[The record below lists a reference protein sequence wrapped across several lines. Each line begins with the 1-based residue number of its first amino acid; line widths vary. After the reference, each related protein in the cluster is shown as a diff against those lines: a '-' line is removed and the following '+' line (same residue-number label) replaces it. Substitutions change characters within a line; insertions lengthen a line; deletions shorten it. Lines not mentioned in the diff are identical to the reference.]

1 MQLLSNQ
8 SVKSM
13 SHLDERLQR
22 VARVLPTKHQWRIY
36 SLVLLVSDGLLAG
49 AAFLTAYLVR
59 FRSELPVFQ
68 LDVVPELQFYFSLSM
83 LLVTLWLGILALNG
97 LYQRR
102 NILGGTREYDLVF
115 RSSSMGILVIIVAG
129 FIRIDLVLARGW
141 LLLAWVFSF
150 IFIAF
155 GRFMLRRV
163 VYQLRSQGFF
173 LSPAVIIGANDEGV
187 SLAEQLLNWHTS
199 GLYVIGFI
207 DDNLPVGR
215 PVYKNFANLGSTK
228 ELGRLIANRNLEEI
242 IIATSAL
249 TRSDIVALFKEY
261 GFEKNINL
269 RLSSGL
275 FELITT
281 GLEVKELAFAP
292 LVQVKHVRLTGMD
305 LVYKTILDY
314 TLTILLSVF
323 ILPLMG
329 IIALLIYLDSPGP
342 IVHRR
347 RVMGLNGRQFDAFKF
362 RTMYVNGDEIL
373 DQHADLKKELARN
386 HKLKDDPRI
395 TNIGKL
401 LRKTSLDEL
410 PQLFNV
416 LLGDMSLVGP
426 RMIAPDEMAKYDR
439 WGLNLLTVRPGIT
452 GLWQVSGRSDVSYEE
467 RVNLDMRYIRHW
479 TIWLDIFILIQT
491 IPAVLLGR
499 GAY

>member
-8 SVKSM
+8 SVKSISLM
-13 SHLDERLQR
+13 DERLQR
-22 VARVLPTKHQWRIY
+22 VAAVLSPKLQWRIIVA
-36 SLVLLVSDGLLAG
+36 VLLISDVLAAG
-49 AAFLTAYLVR
+49 AAFLAAYLVR

-68 LDVVPELQFYFSLSM
+68 LEVEPELQFYFRLSM
-83 LLVTLWLGILALNG
+83 LLVGIWLILLGVNG

-115 RSSSMGILVIIVAG
+115 RVSSMGILAIIVFG
-129 FIRIDLVLARGW
+129 FIQLDLVLARGW

-150 IFIAF
+150 LFISI

-163 VYQLRSQGFF
+163 VYQLRGYGFF
-173 LSPAVIIGANDEGV
+173 LSPAIIVGANEEGV
-187 SLAEQLLNWHTS
+187 SLAEQLINWHTS
-199 GLYVIGFI
+199 GLFVVGFV
-207 DDNLPVGR
+207 DDHLPAGR
-215 PVYKNFANLGSTK
+215 PVYKHLANLGSTQS
-228 ELGRLIANRNLEEI
+228 LQDLIAKRNLEEV

-249 TRSDIVALFKEY
+249 TRSDIVGLFQEF
-261 GFEKNINL
+261 GFKKDLNL

-275 FELITT
+275 FELVTT

-292 LVQVKHVRLTGMD
+292 LVRVKHVRLTGID
-305 LVYKTILDY
+305 RFLKFTLDY
-314 TLTILLSVF
+314 ILTTLIILFL
-323 ILPLMG
+323 LPMLLM
-329 IIALLIYLDSPGP
+329 IALFVYLDSPGP
-342 IVHRR
+342 IIYRR
-347 RVMGLNGRQFDAFKF
+347 EVMGLNGRRFNAFKF
-362 RTMYVNGDEIL
+362 RTMRVDGDAIL
-373 DQHADLKKELARN
+373 EKHPQLKAELART

-395 TNIGKL
+395 TRIGKF

-410 PQLFNV
+410 PQLLNV

-426 RMIAPDEMAKYDR
+426 RMISPAEMEMYDQ
-439 WGLNLLTVRPGIT
+439 WGMNLLTVRPGIT

-491 IPAVLLGR
+491 IPAVFRGR